1 MELQPPPLYII
12 VPGRVYRPDND
23 ATHTPQF
30 HQVEG
35 LAVDEDLTLGDLQG
49 TLLAFARAIFGDD
62 REVRLRPH
70 FFPFTEPSVELD
82 VSCFNCKQGFLK
94 DGSRCPL
101 CKGTAWIEILGAG
114 MVDPNLYGYV
124 ARVRLRPRAPPGLRL
139 GHGHRADR
147 VPQARRPRPADV
159 LRERPAAAGAIRM
172 RLPLF
177 WLTDYVDPGL
187 EASKLATRLAMTGT
201 EVDRVHTHGVDRA
214 RLLRRRPRARRAEQH
229 PDADR
234 LTVCTVAIGEGDT
247 AQIVCG
253 APNVAAGQTV
263 AVASPGAVMPD
274 GTRLKRAKL
283 RGVESHGMILAE
295 DEVAIGTDHD
305 GIMVLDDDLVPGTPL
320 ADVLPIATDVLELE
334 ITPNRP
340 DCLSVYGVAREVHA
354 ATGAPLEPP
363 PWADD
368 PGTPGDVEGVNIEV
382 HDPELCPRFTA
393 RLYEDVKIGPSPAWL
408 KARLMA
414 AGQRPINNVVDI
426 TNYVMLLTGQPLH
439 AFDWDLVAGGHLV
452 VRRAGD
458 GEKMFTLDDAERTLD
473 SDMLLIADDDGP
485 TSIAGIMGG
494 QRSEVQPN
502 TTRVLMEAANWNGP
516 NLQRT
521 SYRLGLRTEASGRF
535 EKGLAPELHDGR
547 PGARGAADARARPAR
562 RSQPGTVDVGGPGPA
577 PKTISCATRR
587 SRGCSAPRSRSAS
600 SATSSSG
607 SSSASSTPA
616 TGSTSPSRTSAATTS
631 PARST

>member
-1 MELQPPPLYII
+1 M
-12 VPGRVYRPDND
+12 
-23 ATHTPQF
+23 
-30 HQVEG
+30 
-35 LAVDEDLTLGDLQG
+35 
-49 TLLAFARAIFGDD
+49 
-62 REVRLRPH
+62 
-70 FFPFTEPSVELD
+70 
-82 VSCFNCKQGFLK
+82 K
-94 DGSRCPL
+94 
-101 CKGTAWIEILGAG
+101 
-114 MVDPNLYGYV
+114 
-124 ARVRLRPRAPPGLRL
+124 
-139 GHGHRADR
+139 
-147 VPQARRPRPADV
+147 
-159 LRERPAAAGAIRM
+159 
-172 RLPLF
+172 LPLF
-177 WLTDYVDPGL
+177 WLNDYVDPGL
-187 EASKLATRLAMTGT
+187 EASKLASRLAMTGT
-201 EVDRVHTHGVDRA
+201 EVDRVLTHGVAALDYFVVGRV
-214 RLLRRRPRARRAEQH
+214 LTAEQH

-354 ATGAPLEPP
+354 ATGAPIEPP

-368 PGTPGDVEGVNIEV
+368 PGSDGPVEGVNDRGPRLRPV
-382 HDPELCPRFTA
+382 PALHRAAVRGRHDRPIAGLAEGAPN
-393 RLYEDVKIGPSPAWL
+393 
-408 KARLMA
+408 A

-458 GEKMFTLDDAERTLD
+458 GETMLTLDDAERTLD

-535 EKGLAPELHDGR
+535 EKGLAA
-547 PGARGAADARARPAR
+547 GARRWTARPSR
-562 RSQPGTVDVGGPGPA
+562 RS
-577 PKTISCATRR
+577 
-587 SRGCSAPRSRSAS
+587 
-600 SATSSSG
+600 
-607 SSSASSTPA
+607 
-616 TGSTSPSRTSAATTS
+616 
-631 PARST
+631 